1 VNAVAPVRPATAL
14 PGWAGKRE
22 GRAPVRERLI
32 TMLLLVALAHA
43 IVILGLTFGTAGP
56 GHEAPGLEVLLVT
69 EDLPPADRNDQA
81 AYLAQ
86 RTQLGSGNT
95 HELPTGSPESQL
107 AALEASD
114 TGTDA
119 EDSQASADAE
129 AALAS
134 SAAGPLISYLG
145 SVVGNGLAARYQSAA
160 GRQWAKTGRGDA
172 DELVLR
178 GDIRTGQWLSPDTR
192 ASDLAPYMDA
202 WRRRVERLG
211 SLNYPSEAREAGLS
225 GSPVIE
231 VVIDSA
237 GRLLEASVQRSSG
250 WAELDQAALGI
261 LELASPFNPFP
272 RQLAGRYRVLRFSY
286 QWEFVAGQPGGAG
299 SVISGA
305 NGASGP

>member
-1 VNAVAPVRPATAL
+1 VNAVSPVRPAPAL
-14 PGWAGKRE
+14 PGWVGKRE

-56 GHEAPGLEVLLVT
+56 GHQAPGLEVLLVT
-69 EDLPPADRNDQA
+69 EDLPPADSNDKA

-95 HELPTGSPESQL
+95 HELPTGSPQTQL
-107 AALEASD
+107 AALEDND
-114 TGTDA
+114 TGADA
-119 EDSQASADAE
+119 ENTQASADAE
-129 AALAS
+129 SALAS
-134 SAAGPLISYLG
+134 SATGPVISYMG
-145 SVVGNGLAARYQSAA
+145 SIGNGVADRYRSAA
-160 GRQWAKTGRGDA
+160 GRQWAQTGRGDA

-202 WRRRVERLG
+202 WRRKIERLG

-231 VVIDSA
+231 VAIDA
-237 GRLLEASVQRSSG
+237 TGRLLEASVQRSSG
-250 WAELDQAALGI
+250 WAEIDQAALGI
-261 LELASPFNPFP
+261 LKLASPFNPFP
-272 RQLAGRYRVLRFSY
+272 RQLAGRYKVLRFSY

-305 NGASGP
+305 NSASGP

>member
-1 VNAVAPVRPATAL
+1 MNAVSPVRPAPAL

-69 EDLPPADRNDQA
+69 EDLPPADRNDKA

-95 HELPTGSPESQL
+95 HELPTGSPQTQL
-107 AALEASD
+107 AALEDND
-114 TGTDA
+114 TGTDT
-119 EDSQASADAE
+119 EDTQSSAGSE
-129 AALAS
+129 SALAS
-134 SAAGPLISYLG
+134 SATGPVISYMG
-145 SVVGNGLAARYQSAA
+145 SVGNGLADRYRSAA
-160 GRQWAKTGRGDA
+160 GRQWAQTGRGDA

-192 ASDLAPYMDA
+192 ESDLAPYMDA
-202 WRRRVERLG
+202 WRRKIERLG

-231 VVIDSA
+231 VAIDSS

-261 LELASPFNPFP
+261 LKLASPFNPFP

>member
-1 VNAVAPVRPATAL
+1 VNAVAPVRPTAAL
-14 PGWAGKRE
+14 PGWAGRRE
-22 GRAPVRERLI
+22 GHAPVRERLI

-43 IVILGLTFGTAGP
+43 IVILGLTFGAAGA

-95 HELPTGSPESQL
+95 HELPTGSPQTKL
-107 AALEASD
+107 AALQARD

-119 EDSQASADAE
+119 EDTEGSAGAQTT
-129 AALAS
+129 LAS
-134 SAAGPLISYLG
+134 SASGPLISYMG
-145 SVVGNGLAARYQSAA
+145 SVGNGLADRYRSAA
-160 GRQWAKTGRGDA
+160 GRQWAQTGRGDA

-192 ASDLAPYMDA
+192 ESDLAPYMDA
-202 WRRRVERLG
+202 WRRKIERLG

-231 VVIDSA
+231 VAIDSA

-250 WAELDQAALGI
+250 WTELDQAALGI
-261 LELASPFNPFP
+261 LKLASPFNPFP
-272 RQLAGRYRVLRFSY
+272 RQLADRYRVLRFSY

-305 NGASGP
+305 YGASGP

>member
-1 VNAVAPVRPATAL
+1 MNAVAPVRPATAL

-261 LELASPFNPFP
+261 LKLASPFNPFP